1 MNNNRFEFKS
11 SLLLVEIII
20 TVFFFALSGI
30 GCIRL
35 YLKAHNLADEA
46 RQSTGAVIAAQNLAE
61 AFICAE
67 GDMTQA
73 AQLAADSATAAGA
86 EGSTVSQTGSD
97 SGASTAG
104 AGSGSASDS
113 EIRLYYD
120 SDWML
125 LENSGGAQYCGV
137 LTNSVNSSDAAA
149 EQPLL
154 HRAAIEVT
162 DIAGNVI
169 YEIPEL
175 CVLEGGETP

>member
-11 SLLLVEIII
+11 SLLLIEIII

-67 GDMTQA
+67 GDMAQA
-73 AQLAADSATAAGA
+73 AQLAAGT
-86 EGSTVSQTGSD
+86 
-97 SGASTAG
+97 

-125 LENSGGAQYCGV
+125 IQNAGNAQYYGV
-137 LTNSVNSSDAAA
+137 LTVSVNSSGADTD
-149 EQPLL
+149 QPQL
-154 HRAAIEVT
+154 HRASIEVT
-162 DIAGNVI
+162 DLAGNVL